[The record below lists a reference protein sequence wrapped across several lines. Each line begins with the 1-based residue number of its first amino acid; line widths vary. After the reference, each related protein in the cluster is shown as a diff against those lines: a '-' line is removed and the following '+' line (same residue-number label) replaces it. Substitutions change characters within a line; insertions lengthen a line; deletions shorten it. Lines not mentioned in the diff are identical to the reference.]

1 MATAQNKLGGGRLAR
16 HVLPNSWQ
24 VADTPNQ
31 LVDCQVHVFSHNES
45 KELKVVS
52 HDVPQCFGG
61 SHLLFL
67 SLRAQLSILSK
78 LLLCVAAATPGGG
91 RVTRVVAGR
100 LIRRMNGAL
109 IPSTGLGSVPV
120 TGSRSNSFKLPR
132 RCFFCKMPPCQ
143 GIGILWNVE

>member
-61 SHLLFL
+61 IHLLFL
-67 SLRAQLSILSK
+67 SLCAQLSILSK
-78 LLLCVAAATPGGG
+78 FLLCVAAATPGVG
-91 RVTRVVAGR
+91 RVARAVACSKPTPYATPDQR
-100 LIRRMNGAL
+100 ARC
-109 IPSTGLGSVPV
+109 
-120 TGSRSNSFKLPR
+120 PR
-132 RCFFCKMPPCQ
+132 PMQFTAK
-143 GIGILWNVE
+143 